1 MQILGSIGASF
12 QWKDFF
18 AILGCFMKKPSPLL
32 PLLLF
37 TVVFVSCKR
46 RIGLSFG
53 DVKGI
58 NYTEVRRQF
67 DNGLVFDKQGYQLSP
82 VWQFHFI
89 SDDSVRVYS
98 PKAHKYYGFH
108 VYYDHDKIFNM
119 IDSWQELKALTP
131 DSLVF
136 RALRVD
142 DKRQILEDDEG
153 SKVYMTFYSDSYLKK
168 KSAQV
173 IKHMGE
179 PTKKDTVFIKERS
192 KIANATLD
200 SAFSA
205 RNPVV
210 LKGNNPFVKVEL
222 VQKSRS
228 PLDEFDPAEDYM
240 YPEYDITIHHA
251 YEDFGYSFSAYVDA
265 LGVIHFR
272 KSSIPYSQEFKN
284 TYENVIKGII
294 SGYLTKYINVSPG
307 NTLGIAHTS
316 MIMLNVTGKR
326 D

>member
-1 MQILGSIGASF
+1 
-12 QWKDFF
+12 
-18 AILGCFMKKPSPLL
+18 MKKLRVLL
-32 PLLLF
+32 PILLF

-46 RIGLSFG
+46 RVGLPFG

-58 NYTEVRRQF
+58 HYIEVRRQF
-67 DNGLVFDKQGYQLSP
+67 VDGLVFDKQGYQLSP

-119 IDSWQELKALTP
+119 IDSWLQLKTLTP

-142 DKRQILEDDEG
+142 EKRQILEDDEG
-153 SKVYMTFYSDSYLKK
+153 SKVYMTFYSESYLKK
-168 KSAQV
+168 KGAEV
-173 IKHMGE
+173 IKRMGA
-179 PTKKDTVFIKERS
+179 PTKKDTVFMRERS
-192 KIANATLD
+192 KIANAILD

-210 LKGNNPFVKVEL
+210 LKSDNRFVKVEL

-240 YPEYDITIHHA
+240 YPEYNITIHHA

-265 LGVIHFR
+265 LGMIHFR
-272 KSSIPYSQEFKN
+272 KSNIPYSHEFKDS
-284 TYENVIKGII
+284 YENAIKGII
-294 SGYLTKYINVSPG
+294 SGYLTKYINVTPG

-316 MIMLNVTGKR
+316 MIELNVTGKR

>member
-1 MQILGSIGASF
+1 
-12 QWKDFF
+12 
-18 AILGCFMKKPSPLL
+18 MKKLCVLL
-32 PLLLF
+32 PILLF
-37 TVVFVSCKR
+37 TILFVSCKR
-46 RIGLSFG
+46 RVGLPFG

-58 NYTEVRRQF
+58 HFTEVRRQF
-67 DNGLVFDKQGYQLSP
+67 VDGLVFDKQGYQLSP

-119 IDSWQELKALTP
+119 IDSWLELKTLTP

-142 DKRQILEDDEG
+142 EKRQILEDDEG

-168 KSAQV
+168 KSAEA
-173 IKHMGE
+173 IKRMGE
-179 PTKKDTVFIKERS
+179 PTKKDTAFIRERS
-192 KIANATLD
+192 KIADATLD

-210 LKGNNPFVKVEL
+210 LKSSNPFVKVEL
-222 VQKSRS
+222 VQKSRG

-240 YPEYDITIHHA
+240 YPEYNITIHHA

-265 LGVIHFR
+265 LGTIHFR
-272 KSSIPYSQEFKN
+272 KSSIPYSHEFKD
-284 TYENVIKGII
+284 TYENVIRGII
-294 SGYLTKYINVSPG
+294 SGYLTKYLNVTPG

-316 MIMLNVTGKR
+316 MIELNVTGKR
-326 D
+326 N